1 MFAAFSVNGRERLGR
16 RLATA
21 VLTSGLIAGASIAGT
36 AVAVA
41 DEGNPQHQGGAS
53 ATLNGLTIHDR
64 AVLHAG
70 GKDKEL
76 PAGLF
81 EMAVDGGGTLK
92 TYCIDIHN
100 PTQQKAKYLET
111 SWDQTSLGHNE
122 EAGKILWI
130 LKNSYPQVDDLAGL
144 AQKAGAGTLTKET
157 AAAGTQVAIW
167 RYSDGVDVEALDPAA
182 EKLAD
187 WLQSKAEKLQEP
199 KASLSLEPNAVSGKA
214 GSKLGPLT
222 VRTNAERASV
232 AAPDAPGVKVTDKD
246 GKPVTEVTDGTEL
259 YVDVPAGTADGTASF
274 GLQAGTSVSV
284 GRAFASLSKSQT
296 QILAGSSESTV
307 AASATATW
315 AKKGAIPALTAE
327 KNCAKG
333 GVDVT
338 AKNEGDEPFTFELL
352 KTTHTVGAG
361 ESKTVTVPVTED
373 QAYDFTI
380 ELPGGE
386 KKTFK
391 GVLDCKTT
399 SDTEPPATGGDEP
412 GSQPSPQSGGT
423 SAGTTGGGDTAGT
436 TGGGDTTG
444 DLAETGASNA
454 TPMIAGIAAA
464 FLLVG
469 GGAVFFLRK
478 KKGAAAGH

>member
-1 MFAAFSVNGRERLGR
+1 MFAALSVQRRERLGR
-16 RLATA
+16 RVAAA
-21 VLTSGLIAGASIAGT
+21 VLTSGLVVGGSIAGT

-41 DEGNPQHQGGAS
+41 DETPQHQGGAS
-53 ATLNGLTIHDR
+53 ATLNGLTTYDG
-64 AVLHAG
+64 AVLKAN
-70 GKDKEL
+70 GKEKPL

-111 SWDQTSLGHNE
+111 PWEQTSLGSNE
-122 EAGKILWI
+122 QAGKILWV
-130 LKNSYPQVDDLAGL
+130 LKNSYPQVDNLAAL
-144 AQKAGAGTLTKET
+144 ADKAQSGPLTEKT

-167 RYSDGVDVEALDPAA
+167 RFSDGVDVEAKDPAA

-187 WLQSKAEKLQEP
+187 WLEANAKKLEEP

-214 GSKLGPLT
+214 GGKLGPIT
-222 VRTNAERASV
+222 VRTNAGTATV
-232 AAPDAPGVKVTDKD
+232 TAPDVSGVKVTDKD
-246 GKPVTEVTDGTEL
+246 GKPVTEAKDGTEL
-259 YVDVPAGTADGTASF
+259 YVDVPAGTADGTAKF
-274 GLQAGTSVSV
+274 NVQASTSVSV

-307 AASATATW
+307 SATGTATW

-338 AKNEGDEPFTFELL
+338 AKNEGDEAFTFELADQ
-352 KTTHTVGAG
+352 KVEIGAG
-361 ESKTVTVPVTED
+361 ESKTVTIPVAED
-373 QAYDFTI
+373 QPYEFTI
-380 ELPGGE
+380 DLPGGE

-391 GVLDCKTT
+391 GVLDCKTSSET
-399 SDTEPPATGGDEP
+399 TTTPPTTGDDKPSSEPT
-412 GSQPSPQSGGT
+412 PQSGGT
-423 SAGTTGGGDTAGT
+423 TDGATGGD
-436 TGGGDTTG
+436 DTTG

-454 TPMIAGIAAA
+454 TPMIAGIAVA
-464 FLLVG
+464 LLLLG
-469 GGAVFFLRK
+469 GGAVFLVRK
-478 KKGAAAGH
+478 KKGAAAGQ

>member
-1 MFAAFSVNGRERLGR
+1 MFAAFSVQRRERLGR
-16 RLATA
+16 RLAAA
-21 VLTSGLIAGASIAGT
+21 VLTSGLIAGGSIAGA

-41 DEGNPQHQGGAS
+41 DEGPQHQGGAS
-53 ATLNGLTIHDR
+53 ATLTGLTTYDE
-64 AVLHAG
+64 AVLKIN
-70 GKDKEL
+70 GKKREL

-92 TYCIDIHN
+92 TYCIDVHN

-122 EAGKILWI
+122 QAGKILWI

-144 AQKAGAGTLTKET
+144 AKKAGAESLTKET

-167 RYSDGVDVEALDPAA
+167 RYSDGVDVEAVDPSA

-187 WLQSKAEKLQEP
+187 WLQAQAQNLQEP
-199 KASLSLEPNAVSGKA
+199 KASLVLEPNAVSGKA
-214 GSKLGPLT
+214 GGKLGPIT
-222 VRTNAERASV
+222 VRTNAERATV
-232 AAPDAPGVKVTDKD
+232 TAPDAAGVKVTDKD
-246 GKPVTEVTDGTEL
+246 GKPVTEATDGTEL
-259 YVDVPAGTADGTASF
+259 YVDVPAGTADGSATFDVQAS
-274 GLQAGTSVSV
+274 TSVSV

-307 AASATATW
+307 SATGSATW

-338 AKNEGDEPFTFELL
+338 AKNEGDEAFTFELAGQ
-352 KTTHTVGAG
+352 KHEVGAG
-361 ESKTVTVPVTED
+361 ESKTVTVPVAED

-380 ELPGGE
+380 ALPGGE
-386 KKTFK
+386 TKTFK
-391 GVLDCKTT
+391 GVLDCKTS
-399 SDTEPPATGGDEP
+399 SDTTTPPTTGDDEP
-412 GSQPSPQSGGT
+412 GSEPSPQSGGAT
-423 SAGTTGGGDTAGT
+423 SGGTTSGGTTGGDA
-436 TGGGDTTG
+436 TG

-454 TPMIAGIAAA
+454 TPMIAGIAVA
-464 FLLVG
+464 FVLLG
-469 GGAVFFLRK
+469 GGAVFFHRK
-478 KKGAAAGH
+478 KKSAAAGQ